1 MVDADKVVDDII
13 FSNEITDEKPEE
25 LKRRM
30 SRKLEEILAA
40 KLQDVQVLQEE
51 SKVTTVVETQ
61 MAALENQLAADA
73 KPLQDLD
80 VFTDQAFLLQREEE
94 SKQ

>member
-13 FSNEITDEKPEE
+13 FANEITDEKPEE

-40 KLQDVQVLQEE
+40 KL
-51 SKVTTVVETQ
+51 
-61 MAALENQLAADA
+61 
-73 KPLQDLD
+73 
-80 VFTDQAFLLQREEE
+80 
-94 SKQ
+94 